1 MTMEPKKIYITWE
14 KVNELLD
21 KVYDQCKGE
30 ISLVTGV
37 PRGGT
42 ILAILFSHRFNIQYT
57 PYMSNHYPSMLILD
71 DIADTGKTFQD
82 LEKDFPK
89 PKYGA
94 LHYKNISVFEPDYYA
109 EEIDDDF
116 GWIVY
121 PWEKKDSNTIQNYLE
136 N

>member
-1 MTMEPKKIYITWE
+1 MEPKKIYITWDE
-14 KVNELLD
+14 VNELLD
-21 KVYDQCKGE
+21 RVYDQCKE
-30 ISLVTGV
+30 DISLVTGV

-42 ILAILFSHRFNIQYT
+42 ILAILFSHRFDIQYT
-57 PYMSNHYPSMLILD
+57 PYMSNHYPNMLILD
-71 DIADTGKTFQD
+71 DIADSGKTFKD
-82 LEKDFPK
+82 LEQDFPK

-94 LHYKNISVFEPDYYA
+94 LHYKITSVFEPDYYA
-109 EEIDDDF
+109 KEIDKDF

>member
-1 MTMEPKKIYITWE
+1 MEPKKIYITWDE
-14 KVNELLD
+14 VNELLD
-21 KVYDQCKGE
+21 KVYDQCKGD

-42 ILAILFSHRFNIQYT
+42 ILAILFSHRFDIQYT
-57 PYMSNHYPSMLILD
+57 PYMSNHYPNMLILD
-71 DIADTGKTFQD
+71 DIADSGKTFKD
-82 LEKDFPK
+82 LEQDFPK

-94 LHYKNISVFEPDYYA
+94 LHYKSTSVFEPDYYA
-109 EEIDDDF
+109 KEIDKDF